1 MVSKSF
7 LNMFKNKTIR
17 NLIILLIVIANVSC
31 DQISKKV
38 VRETVT
44 PGSRTEI
51 INQNFLL
58 MNVENDGAFLSTFG
72 DSPQFVKNIFLLG
85 LPIIMLIGVLFY
97 LFTESKLPKIALI
110 GWSFVIGGGIGNM
123 YDRIKFGSVTDFLF
137 IDLGGVFRTGVFN
150 MFDDYYIITPL
161 IVKSAAIRSICV
173 IRVPSFFLTLAL

>member
-1 MVSKSF
+1 
-7 LNMFKNKTIR
+7 MFKNKTIR
-17 NLIILLIVIANVSC
+17 NVLILLIVIANIGC

-38 VRETVT
+38 VRESVE

-58 MNVENDGAFLSTFG
+58 MNVENDGAFLSWFSDAPPIIKKITL
-72 DSPQFVKNIFLLG
+72 IG

-97 LFTESKLPKIALI
+97 LFSQSKLPKVALI

-137 IDLGGVFRTGVFN
+137 IDLGGIFRTGVFN
-150 MFDDYYIITPL
+150 MADVSIMVGMGFLILFYIQDATKKEEPPL
-161 IVKSAAIRSICV
+161 EID
-173 IRVPSFFLTLAL
+173 PQ

>member
-1 MVSKSF
+1 MFQNKS
-7 LNMFKNKTIR
+7 IR
-17 NLIILLIVIANVSC
+17 NLIIILIVIANISC

-38 VRETVT
+38 VRESVE

-58 MNVENDGAFLSTFG
+58 MNVENDGAFLSLGSNF
-72 DSPQFVKNIFLLG
+72 SPMLKNILLQG
-85 LPIIMLIGVLFY
+85 LPLLMLIGVLIY
-97 LFTESKLPKIALI
+97 LFTQSILPKIALI

-150 MFDDYYIITPL
+150 MADVSIMVGMGFLILFYIQDAMKKEEPPL
-161 IVKSAAIRSICV
+161 EMD
-173 IRVPSFFLTLAL
+173 PQ